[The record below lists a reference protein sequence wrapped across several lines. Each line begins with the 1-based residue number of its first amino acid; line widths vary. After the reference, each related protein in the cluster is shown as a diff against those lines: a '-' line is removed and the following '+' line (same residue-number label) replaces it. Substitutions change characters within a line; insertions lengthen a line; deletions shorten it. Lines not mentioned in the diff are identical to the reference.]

1 MELTS
6 RTIDILRNF
15 ANINPNIVVA
25 KGNILKTMS
34 IKKNLVVTA
43 VIEESFPTD
52 FGIYDLSEFLS
63 VLNLVDNP
71 RIEFGENN
79 CSIRDGS
86 GLSSVKY
93 FYCDPE
99 MLTAPKKD
107 IQMPDAEVKFVLTN
121 DTLSKIK
128 RAASALGHEEINIRP
143 SNGAIDIVVDGNSKT
158 SQSSNSFSIS
168 VEGTYPEGA
177 EFNYVIGV
185 SNLKL
190 IGEDYEVG
198 VSNRLISKFKSLQ
211 SEIEYFIAVENS
223 STGAK

>member
-71 RIEFGENN
+71 RIEFDEKN

-143 SNGAIDIVVDGNSKT
+143 SNGAIEIVVNGKSYERT
-158 SQSSNSFSIS
+158 PTAGL
-168 VEGTYPEGA
+168 VTYKFPATVGKA
-177 EFNYVIGV
+177 VIRVTIGKKLHVKGV
-185 SNLKL
+185 IVRK
-190 IGEDYEVG
+190 
-198 VSNRLISKFKSLQ
+198 
-211 SEIEYFIAVENS
+211 
-223 STGAK
+223 

>member
-71 RIEFGENN
+71 RIEFDEKN

-86 GLSSVKY
+86 
-93 FYCDPE
+93 
-99 MLTAPKKD
+99 
-107 IQMPDAEVKFVLTN
+107 
-121 DTLSKIK
+121 
-128 RAASALGHEEINIRP
+128 
-143 SNGAIDIVVDGNSKT
+143 
-158 SQSSNSFSIS
+158 
-168 VEGTYPEGA
+168 
-177 EFNYVIGV
+177 
-185 SNLKL
+185 
-190 IGEDYEVG
+190 
-198 VSNRLISKFKSLQ
+198 
-211 SEIEYFIAVENS
+211 
-223 STGAK
+223 